1 MTKLEQAKEL
11 LESGKACCVI
21 FRGEELLLEN
31 GIGVKPLMK
40 YLREDREFFAGAVVA
55 DKIIGKAAALLLSNA
70 AEVYGSVMSETAQ
83 EVFDTY
89 QVPYSCGERVPFI
102 QNRTRTGMCPLEDAV
117 RDISD
122 PAKGFDAIEARIAEL
137 MRK

>member
-1 MTKLEQAKEL
+1 MIRRPPRSTLFPYTTL
-11 LESGKACCVI
+11 
-21 FRGEELLLEN
+21 FRS
-31 GIGVKPLMK
+31 
-40 YLREDREFFAGAVVA
+40 
-55 DKIIGKAAALLLSNA
+55 GKAAALLLSNA

-83 EVFDTY
+83 EVLDTY